1 VGTRTRAIS
10 RTWKNFKR
18 HPLLH
23 LASISTISASCIIL
37 GGFLLC
43 SRNFQNI
50 AEKTNP
56 NITGTAYLRENLSDY
71 QVSQLKDRLLAQNH
85 IMKVS
90 FKPKKKVAD
99 ELQIFLG
106 SSAGEVLPGSELFP
120 DIMELELH
128 KDTSTGDI
136 AALTKLLSREPEI
149 TEVDFSEDWLA
160 QYKKVRGL
168 ISGLGWVLM
177 LALVLGCSF
186 IIANFMGMRHQSRKE
201 EIEIVQLIGAERSF
215 VLTPFVWEGVI
226 EGLLG
231 AGLAMGILLFGK
243 WLLGDLIANEWT
255 AVLGTSSWLFL
266 SIEQMLLLAFIGM
279 ATALLGS
286 FTVFFKTAERF
297 R

>member
-1 VGTRTRAIS
+1 MGTRTRAIS

-149 TEVDFSEDWLA
+149 TEVDFSEDW
-160 QYKKVRGL
+160 
-168 ISGLGWVLM
+168 
-177 LALVLGCSF
+177 
-186 IIANFMGMRHQSRKE
+186 
-201 EIEIVQLIGAERSF
+201 
-215 VLTPFVWEGVI
+215 
-226 EGLLG
+226 
-231 AGLAMGILLFGK
+231 
-243 WLLGDLIANEWT
+243 
-255 AVLGTSSWLFL
+255 
-266 SIEQMLLLAFIGM
+266 
-279 ATALLGS
+279 
-286 FTVFFKTAERF
+286 
-297 R
+297 

>member
-1 VGTRTRAIS
+1 MGTRTRAIS